1 MRELAAAGN
10 FPTLHGKMSAK
21 KSSQQPKNSPT
32 PSTAPAPTA
41 AAAAGAAAPAATAE
55 EMTPWIEST
64 NPRKRM
70 WGKIA
75 LVVLW
80 VYVAALWLLALDQ
93 WFNWGIFGPK
103 IPPVP

>member
-1 MRELAAAGN
+1 
-10 FPTLHGKMSAK
+10 MSAK
-21 KSSQQPKNSPT
+21 KKSQPPKPVPATVAVAT
-32 PSTAPAPTA
+32 PAPAAPTVP
-41 AAAAGAAAPAATAE
+41 PAATAE
-55 EMTPWIEST
+55 PAWIDSPD
-64 NPRKRM
+64 PRRRL